1 MLLMN
6 QEIGKEVIIL
16 YKEDLN
22 REDVKACIC
31 TIKEKNEMLGVS
43 LEQYLKAGENG
54 IRQDVL
60 KFFCDNIHSISTE
73 QDVIYNLI
81 SLLDKKA
88 LTPSWYEWIN
98 AYFKQN
104 TTFSIDDFMTLLQD
118 ALDKKIS
125 LMKVKDIFEKG
136 KGDMLCI
143 YQEIESFQEESYSDE
158 TADSENDNLSFQF
171 MDQGKADVVDK
182 FRDKEVNYTG
192 VFGDLLAVVSDR
204 QENIQE
210 LIPVQEH
217 LTGYAVSLQN
227 FVNDITSYSGK
238 IVNEWQKDREENARL
253 KALYRMQQKL
263 LESQQSKIIE
273 MREEIFR
280 LKGIIQDYE
289 KAELHRAAMS
299 RKIDEL
305 HTLSGQDSFHGGFGS
320 GNYIIRG

>member
-1 MLLMN
+1 MN
-6 QEIGKEVIIL
+6 QGVGKEVIIL

-43 LEQYLKAGENG
+43 LEQYMKAGENG
-54 IRQDVL
+54 LRQDVL
-60 KFFCDNIHSISTE
+60 NFFCDNIHSISTE
-73 QDVIYNLI
+73 QDVIYNLV
-81 SLLDKKA
+81 SLLDKME

-98 AYFKQN
+98 TYFKQN
-104 TTFSIDDFMTLLQD
+104 TAFSIDDFMTLLQG
-118 ALDKKIS
+118 ALDKKIA
-125 LMKVKDIFEKG
+125 LAKVKDIFEKG

-143 YQEIESFQEESYSDE
+143 YEEIEAFQEEKYLDE
-158 TADSENDNLSFQF
+158 ATDSENLSFPF
-171 MDQGKADVVDK
+171 LEHGKTDVVDK
-182 FRDKEVNYTG
+182 YRDKEVNYTG
-192 VFGDLLAVVSDR
+192 MFGDLLAVVSDR
-204 QENIQE
+204 QENMQE
-210 LIPVQEH
+210 LMPVQEH

-227 FVNDITSYSGK
+227 FVNDITNYSGK
-238 IVNEWQKDREENARL
+238 IVNAWQKDREENARL

-263 LESQQSKIIE
+263 LDSQQNKIIE

-305 HTLSGQDSFHGGFGS
+305 HTLSGQDSFHGGFSS
-320 GNYIIRG
+320 GNY